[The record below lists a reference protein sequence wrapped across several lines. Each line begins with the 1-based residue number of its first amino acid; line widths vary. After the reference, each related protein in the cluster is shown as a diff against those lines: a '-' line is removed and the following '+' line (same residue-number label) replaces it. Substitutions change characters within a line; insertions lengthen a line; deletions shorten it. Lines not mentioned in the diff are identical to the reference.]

1 MEIKIIEETR
11 LPDVSMDVRT
21 RVTSGRWAMY
31 NIKYEANPEFEYM
44 LSTETR
50 DYMLGATGMP
60 LAILEK
66 RVGVVYVSRIYF
78 EIKTEP
84 KYIEISL

>member
-1 MEIKIIEETR
+1 MDIKIIEENL
-11 LPDVSMDVRT
+11 LPDVSMDVRV

-31 NIKYEANPEFEYM
+31 NIKSEANPEFKYM
-44 LSTETR
+44 LSTEER
-50 DYMLGATGMP
+50 DYMLGDTGKP

-66 RVGVVYVSRIYF
+66 RVGIEYVSRISF
-78 EIKTEP
+78 EVKKEL